1 MTERDPEQLSRDL
14 EREAD
19 ALERRG
25 QEVKDTVEETRGD
38 WERKRQDDGVPG
50 APPPD
55 EGESEDSS
63 RAGDG

>member
-1 MTERDPEQLSRDL
+1 MTERDPEQLSEEL

-19 ALERRG
+19 ALKRQG
-25 QEVKDTVEETRGD
+25 QEVKDMVEETRGD

-55 EGESEDSS
+55 GDASEGSS
-63 RAGDG
+63 RADDG